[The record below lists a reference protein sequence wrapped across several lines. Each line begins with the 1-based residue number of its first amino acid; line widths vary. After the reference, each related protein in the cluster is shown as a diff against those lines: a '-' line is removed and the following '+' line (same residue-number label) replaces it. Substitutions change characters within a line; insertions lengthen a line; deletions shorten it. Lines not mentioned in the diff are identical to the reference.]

1 MSETERPKN
10 IGRSIAAVLAGFV
23 AVVILSVGTD
33 ILLHAAG
40 VFPPLGQPMSDALLL
55 LATVYRTV
63 FAIAGCYLTA
73 RLAPDR
79 PMRHATVGGVIGLV
93 LSTVG
98 AVVTWNRGTGVR
110 PPLVSPRAY
119 RHRIALRLAGRQTP
133 RDAIARA
140 AGVIVGLLLMRL
152 RVSELPRFILWS

>member
-1 MSETERPKN
+1 MTETERPKN

-23 AVVILSVGTD
+23 AVVILSLGADFV
-33 ILLHAAG
+33 LHASG
-40 VFPPLGQPMSDALLL
+40 VFPPLGQLMSDALLL

-79 PMRHATVGGVIGLV
+79 PMRHAMVGGVIGLV

-98 AVVTWNRGTGVR
+98 AVVTWNQGPAFG
-110 PPLVSPRAY
+110 PHWYP
-119 RHRIALRLAGRQTP
+119 IAL
-133 RDAIARA
+133 IATALPCAWVGGKLREMQLRA
-140 AGVIVGLLLMRL
+140 RPAL
-152 RVSELPRFILWS
+152 